1 MDINSLT
8 LTKALYDTSSINN
21 TLNLMNNDILNILNN
36 HSLGNQCLWV
46 YTNELVKTVLNRL
59 KIHFLSISKVRDLVK

>member
-8 LTKALYDTSSINN
+8 LTKLLYDTSSINN

-36 HSLGNQCLWV
+36 
-46 YTNELVKTVLNRL
+46 
-59 KIHFLSISKVRDLVK
+59 FLSGKPVTMGIYE